1 MADYKLISADSHFVE
16 PPNMW
21 AERIDKQ
28 YRDRA
33 PRIVHGV
40 NGQDADFFVCEN
52 VSPTPVAGFFAAGI
66 KPETLPEH
74 IKRGFAGAPPSVW
87 DPAARVKDQDLD
99 GVQAEMIYTSMGMPL
114 YGLDDANLRA
124 ACFRAYNDWAVEYC
138 SPYPKRL
145 LPLGLLTLEDIDA
158 GIKEL
163 TRIVNKGMK
172 GAMIWAE
179 APDERP
185 YNHRDYDPFWAAAQD
200 LNVPL
205 SLHILT
211 GRRGTGIDFMKGNIA
226 LQASTIH
233 HQIERTLAL
242 FVFGGVFERFP
253 KLRIVSA
260 ENDVAWMPYLLW
272 RMDLVQKGLGVL
284 DSTKLSLLPSEY
296 IKRQVWATFIKD
308 PIFINSL
315 DRFGADNI
323 MWSSDYPHRA
333 ATWPR
338 SREFVSDTFG
348 SLDEVTRRKIVHDTA
363 ARVYGLD

>member
-1 MADYKLISADSHFVE
+1 
-16 PPNMW
+16 
-21 AERIDKQ
+21 
-28 YRDRA
+28 
-33 PRIVHGV
+33 
-40 NGQDADFFVCEN
+40 
-52 VSPTPVAGFFAAGI
+52 
-66 KPETLPEH
+66 
-74 IKRGFAGAPPSVW
+74 
-87 DPAARVKDQDLD
+87 
-99 GVQAEMIYTSMGMPL
+99 
-114 YGLDDANLRA
+114 
-124 ACFRAYNDWAVEYC
+124 
-138 SPYPKRL
+138 
-145 LPLGLLTLEDIDA
+145 
-158 GIKEL
+158 
-163 TRIVNKGMK
+163 
-172 GAMIWAE
+172 
-179 APDERP
+179 
-185 YNHRDYDPFWAAAQD
+185 
-200 LNVPL
+200 VPL

-308 PIFINSL
+308 SIFINGL
-315 DRFGADNI
+315 EHFGADNI

-338 SREFVSDTFG
+338 SQEFVSDTFG

>member
-1 MADYKLISADSHFVE
+1 
-16 PPNMW
+16 
-21 AERIDKQ
+21 
-28 YRDRA
+28 
-33 PRIVHGV
+33 
-40 NGQDADFFVCEN
+40 
-52 VSPTPVAGFFAAGI
+52 
-66 KPETLPEH
+66 
-74 IKRGFAGAPPSVW
+74 
-87 DPAARVKDQDLD
+87 
-99 GVQAEMIYTSMGMPL
+99 
-114 YGLDDANLRA
+114 
-124 ACFRAYNDWAVEYC
+124 
-138 SPYPKRL
+138 
-145 LPLGLLTLEDIDA
+145 
-158 GIKEL
+158 
-163 TRIVNKGMK
+163 
-172 GAMIWAE
+172 MIWAE

-284 DSTKLSLLPSEY
+284 DSTNLSLLPSEY

-308 PIFINSL
+308 SIFINGL
-315 DRFGADNI
+315 EHFGADNI